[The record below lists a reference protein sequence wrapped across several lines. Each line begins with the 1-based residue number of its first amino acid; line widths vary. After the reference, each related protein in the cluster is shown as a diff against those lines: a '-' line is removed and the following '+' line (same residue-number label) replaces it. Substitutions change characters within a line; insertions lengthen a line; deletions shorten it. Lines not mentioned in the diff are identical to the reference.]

1 MIGLHGSLTRAS
13 ATISYMRFRKIIS
26 SAKQEKIFNKPIGA
40 EAVDNVGGIQ
50 EAGSLGAGRRN
61 AMAQKEQNKSRA
73 RVLKM

>member
-1 MIGLHGSLTRAS
+1 VRS
-13 ATISYMRFRKIIS
+13 RK
-26 SAKQEKIFNKPIGA
+26 KIFNKPIGA